1 MPHQRKVEKEFALR
15 TKWLRNVAFGRLI
28 SAAEG
33 NQRKRMKAKFAF
45 QDRLHLPWDLLDV
58 FAHGT

>member
-1 MPHQRKVEKEFALR
+1 
-15 TKWLRNVAFGRLI
+15 LRNVAFGRLI